1 MADPIARP
9 RRPAHPGIPDRGR
22 TWVWKSGEVAARTPR
37 ILSAGCLA
45 FVALSALLLVPPA
58 RPADA
63 ATSAAT
69 LYREAMATTEGWRV
83 HYSSSSNASHTTF
96 TESGDAGP
104 ASGTQALLGG
114 QGTSLDRATLIVIGD
129 LTFVKGNE
137 VAMEDLTGLSPAEAA
152 TTMGQWVV
160 FSSNNPAYAQVVV
173 GVRSHDVAQEVAL
186 NGPYTLGPSRQLHG
200 SPVDAVRGTLQLQGE
215 KKTGAVL
222 YVRASGP
229 HVLVE
234 EDTVDAHGT
243 PNGAEHIVF
252 SRWGESVRPQAPDA
266 TFTLGSVS
274 TA

>member
-1 MADPIARP
+1 MARP
-9 RRPAHPGIPDRGR
+9 RPGHPGIADRER
-22 TWVWKSGEVAARTPR
+22 TGVWKSGEVAARTPR
-37 ILSAGCLA
+37 ILSAGCLVL
-45 FVALSALLLVPPA
+45 VALSALLLIPPP

-63 ATSAAT
+63 APSAAT

-96 TESGDAGP
+96 AESGDAGP
-104 ASGTQALLGG
+104 ASGTQAILAG
-114 QGTSLDRATLIVIGD
+114 QGTSLDRASLIVIGD

-137 VAMEDLTGLSPAEAA
+137 AAMEDLTGLSPTEAA

-160 FSSNNPAYAQVVV
+160 FSSTNPAYAQVVV

-186 NGPYTLGPSRQLHG
+186 SGPYTLGRSRQLHG
-200 SPVDAVRGTLQLQGE
+200 ARVDAVRGTLQLQGE
-215 KKTGAVL
+215 KKMDAVL